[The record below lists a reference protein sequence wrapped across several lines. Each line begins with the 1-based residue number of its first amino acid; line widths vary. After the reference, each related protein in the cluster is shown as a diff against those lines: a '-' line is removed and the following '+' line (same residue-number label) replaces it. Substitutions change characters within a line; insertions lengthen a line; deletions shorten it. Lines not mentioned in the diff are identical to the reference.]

1 MNDHNAVLHENFLVA
16 ARGAGRVCPLADF
29 PDGRRGAVSRSI
41 VRRRRGLFLAVN
53 LTQIIAEIDGHGV
66 QIFTRV
72 GCIGDCICEQLR
84 QLSIGA
90 QLPADFIVQ
99 AIALHDVLSSTV
111 PLRLKV
117 DFQRHGNIVTDRIL
131 VDVVLFRIAQ
141 PQIGADRVSVL
152 IMAVPC
158 TVIVRGTDFFGN
170 GLKIGD
176 TLRQILRVVVQVAEH
191 LPHGFALRSRHGDQ
205 HAACEEMCGVQQT
218 VCLRQSLRQHVRK
231 IRRINVPVLPKA
243 LDRFPF
249 AAYAAVD

>member
-1 MNDHNAVLHENFLVA
+1 MDDHNAVLHKDFLVA

-29 PDGRRGAVSRSI
+29 PDGRRGAVSRNI

-53 LTQIIAEIDGHGV
+53 LTQIIAEVDGHGV

-111 PLRLKV
+111 LLRLKV
-117 DFQRHGNIVTDRIL
+117 NFQRRGNIVTDRIL

-158 TVIVRGTDFFGN
+158 AVIVCDTDFFGSS
-170 GLKIGD
+170 LKIGD
-176 TLRQILRVVVQVAEH
+176 ALRQILRFIKQTAEH
-191 LPHGFALRSRHGDQ
+191 LPHGLALRSRHGDQ
-205 HAACEEMCGVQQT
+205 HAVCEEMCGVQQAA
-218 VCLRQSLRQHVRK
+218 CLRQSLRQHVRT
-231 IRRINVPVLPKA
+231 IRRVDVPVLPKA